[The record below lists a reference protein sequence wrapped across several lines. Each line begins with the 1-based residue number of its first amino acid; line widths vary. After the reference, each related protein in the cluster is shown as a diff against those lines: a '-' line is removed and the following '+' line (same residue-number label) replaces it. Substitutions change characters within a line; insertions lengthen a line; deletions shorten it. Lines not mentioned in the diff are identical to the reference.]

1 MEIDRRTYIER
12 TDAIL
17 LLCKGIQLL
26 VKALNDN
33 TDAINRSTLFK

>member
-12 TDAIL
+12 TDAL
-17 LLCKGIQLL
+17 LLLSKGLQLL

-33 TDAINRSTLFK
+33 TDAINRNKNA